1 MLDIT
6 FIRNNP
12 RIVEKDLR
20 KRGKDYRLITEF
32 LEKDKEWRELKGQTD
47 ELRRKRNELTIE
59 ITKLSKEKKD
69 IIGLVAEARELP
81 GKIKQ
86 NEERLEVLRK
96 ETSNILNS
104 IPNIL
109 HESVPIGKDDTENK
123 IVKVVGKK
131 LKFKFS
137 LQSHVDL
144 IEKNNWV
151 DLERAAK
158 ISGARWYFLKGDL
171 ALLEMA
177 ITKYAIDFMIK
188 RKFIF
193 VIPPHMMNWKS
204 YEGVTDLGTF
214 EEMLY
219 KIEGEDLYQI
229 ATSEHPITAM
239 YMNEVIGANKLP
251 MKFVG
256 YSTNFRKEAGAHGK
270 DQKGIFRVHQFNKVE
285 QVVLCMPKQSWKI
298 HEELIKNAADFFKSL
313 GLHYR
318 IVNVCTGDMGVV
330 ASKKYDIEVWCP
342 VQNAFREVVSCS
354 NCTEYQAVGLNMK
367 YSDNEKR
374 GYLHTLNSTCVAT
387 SRALVAILEN
397 YQQKYGSIKIPKVLI
412 KYMAGKKII
421 GGYDGRKIIRKKS
434 NRQR

>member
-1 MLDIT
+1 
-6 FIRNNP
+6 
-12 RIVEKDLR
+12 
-20 KRGKDYRLITEF
+20 
-32 LEKDKEWRELKGQTD
+32 
-47 ELRRKRNELTIE
+47 
-59 ITKLSKEKKD
+59 
-69 IIGLVAEARELP
+69 
-81 GKIKQ
+81 
-86 NEERLEVLRK
+86 
-96 ETSNILNS
+96 
-104 IPNIL
+104 
-109 HESVPIGKDDTENK
+109 
-123 IVKVVGKK
+123 
-131 LKFKFS
+131 
-137 LQSHVDL
+137 
-144 IEKNNWV
+144 
-151 DLERAAK
+151 
-158 ISGARWYFLKGDL
+158 
-171 ALLEMA
+171 
-177 ITKYAIDFMIK
+177 
-188 RKFIF
+188 
-193 VIPPHMMNWKS
+193 
-204 YEGVTDLGTF
+204 
-214 EEMLY
+214 
-219 KIEGEDLYQI
+219 
-229 ATSEHPITAM
+229 M

>member
-1 MLDIT
+1 MLDIN
-6 FIRNNP
+6 FVRENSE
-12 RIVEKDLR
+12 IVEKDLR
-20 KRGKDYRLITEF
+20 KRGMDYRLVENF
-32 LEKDKEWRELKGQTD
+32 LNADKKWRELKGQID
-47 ELRRKRNELTIE
+47 NLRRKRNELTAE

-69 IIGLVAEARELP
+69 IQKLIAQAKSLP
-81 GKIKQ
+81 LEIKQ
-86 NEERLEVLRK
+86 HEEKLELMQSDLK
-96 ETSNILNS
+96 KMLNS
-104 IPNIL
+104 IPNVL
-109 HESVPIGKDDTENK
+109 HLTVPIGKDDTENIVVK
-123 IVKVVGKK
+123 IVGKK
-131 LKFKFS
+131 PKYKFQ

-188 RKFIF
+188 KKFEL
-193 VIPPHMMNWKS
+193 VVPPHMMNKKS

-219 KIEGEDLYQI
+219 KIDNEDLYQI

-239 YMNEVIGANKLP
+239 YMNEVIDIKKLP

-285 QVVLCMPKQSWKI
+285 QIVLCKPSDSWKI
-298 HEELIKNAADFFKSL
+298 HEELLKNAVEFFKSL
-313 GLHYR
+313 GLNYR
-318 IVNVCTGDMGVV
+318 IVNVCTGDIGIV
-330 ASKKYDIEVWCP
+330 AAKKYDIEVWYP
-342 VQNAFREVVSCS
+342 VQNAYREVVSCS
-354 NCTEYQAVGLNMK
+354 NCTEYQSVGLNMK

-374 GYLHTLNSTCVAT
+374 GYVHTLNSTCVAT

-397 YQQKYGSIKIPKVLI
+397 YQQKDGSVKVPRVLI
-412 KYMAGKKII
+412 KYMNGKKVI
-421 GGYDGRKIIRKKS
+421 GNKSKK
-434 NRQR
+434 

>member
-193 VIPPHMMNWKS
+193 VIPPHMMNS
-204 YEGVTDLGTF
+204 ISNSNIRTPNNRDVYE
-214 EEMLY
+214 
-219 KIEGEDLYQI
+219 
-229 ATSEHPITAM
+229 
-239 YMNEVIGANKLP
+239 
-251 MKFVG
+251 
-256 YSTNFRKEAGAHGK
+256 
-270 DQKGIFRVHQFNKVE
+270 
-285 QVVLCMPKQSWKI
+285 
-298 HEELIKNAADFFKSL
+298 
-313 GLHYR
+313 
-318 IVNVCTGDMGVV
+318 
-330 ASKKYDIEVWCP
+330 
-342 VQNAFREVVSCS
+342 
-354 NCTEYQAVGLNMK
+354 
-367 YSDNEKR
+367 
-374 GYLHTLNSTCVAT
+374 
-387 SRALVAILEN
+387 
-397 YQQKYGSIKIPKVLI
+397 
-412 KYMAGKKII
+412 
-421 GGYDGRKIIRKKS
+421 
-434 NRQR
+434 

>member
-193 VIPPHMMNWKS
+193 VIPPHMMNRKS